1 MFVARKERRES
12 MAFLHCGSSLAGVA
26 RGGEYWALL
35 FSWSLKSTKR
45 PSGCFSGASP
55 VSFELF
61 LFFPASS
68 GRGKGAGLRGRET
81 EIEGERR
88 EEAVLLQSRGRALK
102 KCHLESLKE

>member
-1 MFVARKERRES
+1 
-12 MAFLHCGSSLAGVA
+12 MASRHHHHHHHRGSSLAGVA
-26 RGGEYWALL
+26 RGGESIWALL
-35 FSWSLKSTKR
+35 FSWSLQNTKR

-68 GRGKGAGLRGRET
+68 GRGKGAELRGRET

-102 KCHLESLKE
+102 NVI